1 MGMALATLC
10 SPSLRVE
17 ENIQVKSAR
26 ASEFLSIGGV
36 ETKIKRFQSD
46 IKIIGMPTI
55 FGKYLK
61 ETSYMLLP
69 QRVVKNTYAQV
80 CPNNLSSALQNP
92 SLIIRI

>member
-17 ENIQVKSAR
+17 ENIHVKSAR
-26 ASEFLSIGGV
+26 ASKFLSIGGV

-55 FGKYLK
+55 FGKFLK

-69 QRVVKNTYAQV
+69 QRIVKNTYAQV
-80 CPNNLSSALQNP
+80 RPNNLS
-92 SLIIRI
+92 